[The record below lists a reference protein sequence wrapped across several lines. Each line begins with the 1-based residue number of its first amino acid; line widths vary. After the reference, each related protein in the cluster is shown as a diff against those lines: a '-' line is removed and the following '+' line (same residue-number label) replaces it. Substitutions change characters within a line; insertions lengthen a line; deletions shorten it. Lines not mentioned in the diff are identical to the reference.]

1 MKGNTSN
8 RKGCVSVA
16 KYIGEK
22 FRIPYPQQPSERKK
36 WNSRY
41 GMNAYYAGKH
51 WSERKRD
58 ADFWHLLVR
67 SCLNGQEVRR
77 IPFKR
82 PVVITFRWN
91 DKMDIDNHAVMGKM
105 IVDAMKGR
113 IIEDDNK
120 SWVKGVCHYFHDE
133 DYISVEIHEV

>member
-1 MKGNTSN
+1 MPN
-8 RKGCVSVA
+8 
-16 KYIGEK
+16 YIGEK
-22 FRIPYPQQPSERKK
+22 FRIPYPQNKAEQSK
-36 WNSRY
+36 WSKNF

-51 WSERKRD
+51 WSIRKRD
-58 ADFWHLLVR
+58 AEFWHMLVR
-67 SCLNGQEVRR
+67 SCMNGQEVRR

-91 DKMDIDNHAVMGKM
+91 DRLDIDNHAVMGKM

-113 IIEDDNK
+113 IIEDDNRR
-120 SWVKGVCHYFHDE
+120 WLRGVCHYFHDE